1 MTYPLNTPNLETTP
15 PKTITAIGRFSSNL
29 NLPKIFDIL
38 PLFDSDDFKA
48 ITYKHEGLKRESEDG
63 GIVKESDTEF
73 KNSITM
79 EILDKECEKT
89 RSVKIHCAGVHM
101 CGNRSIKRARKM
113 AELIV
118 ETISRTNEF
127 IDFCKQGTSWDE
139 IADHGYFRNM
149 LPVINSIL
157 PSGTTTTTLSD
168 ELKDKVKH
176 FFRNIRDSGG
186 LFEKKNLT
194 LESLDTVMINFSYNI
209 ENYLKE
215 NFKTYTKEQFLKNFI
230 ECANEHPQ
238 DKFDIFI
245 NYDNLSS
252 SMGWSGSV
260 PLKFVHRETQLDQWL
275 TLQMRRGT
283 IINSGPTFE
292 VMQEAVNVLY
302 DILGVLARRDTIVNI
317 D

>member
-1 MTYPLNTPNLETTP
+1 MTNFLNTPNLETTA

-38 PLFDSDDFKA
+38 PLFESEDFKA
-48 ITYKHEGLKRESEDG
+48 VTFKHEGLKRESEDG

-79 EILDKECEKT
+79 EITDKECGKI

-101 CGNRSIKRARKM
+101 CGNRSLKRARKM

-127 IDFCKQGTSWDE
+127 IDFCKQGTSWEE
-139 IADHGYFRNM
+139 ITNHGYFQTM

-157 PSGTTTTTLSD
+157 PPNTISLTD
-168 ELKDKVKH
+168 ELKDKIKH
-176 FFRNIRDSGG
+176 FFRNIRESGG
-186 LFEKKNLT
+186 LFEKKSLT

-209 ENYLKE
+209 ETYLKT
-215 NFKTYTKEQFLKNFI
+215 NFQNCTKEMFLKNFI
-230 ECANEHPQ
+230 DCANEHPQ
-238 DKFDIFI
+238 DKFDVFV

-260 PLKFVHRETQLDQWL
+260 PLRFVHRENNLDQWL

-283 IINSGPTFE
+283 IINSGPSFE
-292 VMQEAVNVLY
+292 VMQEAVDVLY
-302 DILGVLARRDTIVNI
+302 DILGVLARRNAIVNV

>member
-1 MTYPLNTPNLETTP
+1 MTNKLLNTPNLETTA

-38 PLFDSDDFKA
+38 PLFETDEFKA
-48 ITYKHEGLKRESEDG
+48 VTYKHEGLKRESEDG
-63 GIVKESDTEF
+63 GVVKESDTEF

-79 EILDKECEKT
+79 EITDKECGKI

-101 CGNRSIKRARKM
+101 CGNRSLKRARKM

-118 ETISRTNEF
+118 DTISRTNDF
-127 IDFCKQGTSWDE
+127 IDSCKQGASWEE
-139 IADHGYFRNM
+139 INRHPYFPTM

-157 PSGTTTTTLSD
+157 PPKTETLTE
-168 ELKDKVKH
+168 ELKDKVKQ
-176 FFRNIRDSGG
+176 FFRNIRESGG
-186 LFEKKNLT
+186 LFEKKSLT
-194 LESLDTVMINFSYNI
+194 LDSLDTVMINFSYNI
-209 ENYLKE
+209 ENYLKTSFQ
-215 NFKTYTKEQFLKNFI
+215 NCTKETFLKEFVSCVND
-230 ECANEHPQ
+230 HPQ

-260 PLKFVHRETQLDQWL
+260 PLKFVHLENKLDQWL

-283 IINSGPTFE
+283 IVNSGPSFE
-292 VMQEAVNVLY
+292 VMQEAVNTLY
-302 DILGVLARRDTIVNI
+302 DILETLARRNPVVNV